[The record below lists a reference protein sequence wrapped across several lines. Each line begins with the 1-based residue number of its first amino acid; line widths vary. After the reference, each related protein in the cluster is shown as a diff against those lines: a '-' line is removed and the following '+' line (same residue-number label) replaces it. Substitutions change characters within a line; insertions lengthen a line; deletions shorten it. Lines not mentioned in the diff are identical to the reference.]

1 MPRLARIAA
10 ASDRGI
16 FAHEPVRTLEGDP
29 AVRKRIGFRCPR
41 GHTFAVPF
49 AVKAELP
56 ASRECRRHSVEA
68 GRIGVT
74 HQPAPVVPRTYWDMV
89 QERRPERELAR
100 LLTEQLTA
108 LRTGQL
114 LPVDQWLQQR

>member
-1 MPRLARIAA
+1 
-10 ASDRGI
+10 
-16 FAHEPVRTLEGDP
+16 
-29 AVRKRIGFRCPR
+29 
-41 GHTFAVPF
+41 
-49 AVKAELP
+49 
-56 ASRECRRHSVEA
+56 
-68 GRIGVT
+68 
-74 HQPAPVVPRTYWDMV
+74 MV